1 MPHAKSLQLYL
12 TLCNPMDWSLT
23 DFSAHGILQTKI
35 LEWVPCPPPW
45 DLPDPGIEPTP
56 LRSPALAGGFFTTI
70 TTWEAIYLYIYMQNI
85 TKIFIELAL
94 L

>member
-70 TTWEAIYLYIYMQNI
+70 TTWEAQSSH
-85 TKIFIELAL
+85 KASQIFL
-94 L
+94 LRGPAFTR